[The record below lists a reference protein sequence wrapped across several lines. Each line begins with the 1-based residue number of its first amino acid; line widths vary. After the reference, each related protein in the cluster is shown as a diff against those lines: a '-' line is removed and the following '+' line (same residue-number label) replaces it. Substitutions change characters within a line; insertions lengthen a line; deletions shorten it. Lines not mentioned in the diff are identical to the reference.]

1 MVCIPPSVTDSHPIP
16 QAKYIERRNWPRL
29 LQALSL
35 AAQRVDALTQGAAAQ
50 EDGQEGAAR
59 DAKRRKVVS
68 PDLLHGWRELQSHT
82 DSVQRHLLRASGGTD
97 GQAGGAV
104 TAPVFAFVEG
114 ALVTALREGHWLL
127 LDEINLAPV
136 ETLER
141 LASIIEVRPPPLGPP
156 PSLPLLH
163 PRHV

>member
-1 MVCIPPSVTDSHPIP
+1 
-16 QAKYIERRNWPRL
+16 
-29 LQALSL
+29 
-35 AAQRVDALTQGAAAQ
+35 VDALTQGAAAQ
-50 EDGQEGAAR
+50 DVGQEGAAR

-82 DSVQRHLLRASGGTD
+82 GSVQRHLLRASGGAD
-97 GQAGGAV
+97 GQSGGVV

-141 LASIIEVRPPPLGPP
+141 LASILEVRLPPGFPSSLPPL
-156 PSLPLLH
+156 LLQ